1 MNTRHLFLLSV
12 ILAVL
17 VPEALVAQPG
27 QLATVAFVD
36 GDARINGERVD
47 FGDTVAVGDRVQVGP
62 RSFLE
67 LRFGSGNA
75 IQFQE
80 NTVATVSIQGEFREV
95 SVETGSFAATLG
107 GLARRASGDINFR
120 VRTATTVGGV
130 RGTSFF
136 VRAVSPTETYFCLC
150 NGEMDLMGPGGE
162 LEETISAGYHA
173 AFRFTRDSQGR
184 IQRTNA
190 DLEFHTTRDINN
202 LAGGVGYTIPWD
214 ENHGRTPNNPED
226 DVR

>member
-1 MNTRHLFLLSV
+1 MSARYLSLLIVIVALFIPASLL
-12 ILAVL
+12 
-17 VPEALVAQPG
+17 AQPS
-27 QLATVAFVD
+27 QPASVAFVE
-36 GDARINGERVD
+36 GDVRINGQAAG

-67 LRFGSGNA
+67 IRFGNGNA

-95 SVETGSFAATLG
+95 SIETGSFAATLG
-107 GLARRASGDINFR
+107 GLARRASGEIGFR

-136 VRAVSPTETYFCLC
+136 VNAVSPTETYFCLC

-190 DLEFHTTRDINN
+190 DLEFHTTRDIDE
-202 LAGGVGYTIPWD
+202 LADGVGYTIPWD
-214 ENHGRTPNNPED
+214 DSVGRTPGNPED